1 MNSTFMRVFDV
12 ATPGHAIRRRVAL
25 TAALL
30 IGMLALSACEGDPP
44 GPGDKTAGSDQA
56 ATSTTALARAPGET
70 TIYIDTVNK
79 QVPSAKGPVTV
90 NVEQTPQIMVNGW
103 ALDKPGQSPAG
114 GVVMVI
120 DGNVEVPTTYGAERS
135 DVAKFLNNPNYT
147 KSGFVGWINVATI
160 TKGQHILS
168 FKVLTADKR
177 GYYEPP
183 NKITLAIQ

>member
-1 MNSTFMRVFDV
+1 MRVFSV
-12 ATPGHAIRRRVAL
+12 AVSGHSNRLLVAL
-25 TAALL
+25 TTALL
-30 IGMLALSACEGDPP
+30 LGVLPLSACKGDASDSR
-44 GPGDKTAGSDQA
+44 DKPAGSDQTA
-56 ATSTTALARAPGET
+56 ISTTTLGRAAGET
-70 TIYIDTVNK
+70 PFYIDTVNK
-79 QVPSAKGPVTV
+79 QVPSAKGPVTIDV
-90 NVEQTPQIMVNGW
+90 AQTPQIMVNGW
-103 ALDKPGQSPAG
+103 AVDKPEQSPAG

-168 FKVLTADKR
+168 FKVLTVDR
-177 GYYEPP
+177 RRYYEPA